1 MAVKNSWIVVAVK
14 IKLRILS
21 VQRRVSSR
29 IIRDPWDRALSM
41 LRSSGISRRAGDA
54 DADDDTDM
62 VRLSRFKVGWIRA
75 MRVYCFWERARPF
88 EVEMRKNS
96 LSYRSP

>member
-29 IIRDPWDRALSM
+29 IIRAPWDRASSM
-41 LRSSGISRRAGDA
+41 LISSGISRQAGDA
-54 DADDDTDM
+54 EDDTDM